1 MKQDKAK
8 QLVED
13 EFLNILLKEC
23 PYEIPEGEE
32 AKGVLRGV
40 VFGGSYFSKI
50 GGGSDG

>member
-13 EFLNILLKEC
+13 EFLNILLKQC

-32 AKGVLRGV
+32 KEAKEVLRGI

-50 GGGSDG
+50 GGGE